1 MSLPPRV
8 NGRIHGSLRLAVE
21 AVEWRVV
28 RPPLSTQVRV
38 KFWGEKGYGAL
49 LRPANCSRGPA
60 LASTVFYSV
69 RCSRRSM
76 LEYLNDAETVTL
88 DIVDEV
94 SHDVVAHA
102 TVPLAGLSPSAPRE
116 STESIREG
124 PVGMY
129 SADGHKVGEVHV
141 AIDVHFKASPQ
152 RTSMDDTEVASDAG
166 ASLQVRSRAP
176 ARPRAPPRAPT
187 RPAPSQPHPASARRP
202 GPDAPRP
209 AAPARARGEP
219 FHPPPP
225 GAR

>member
-1 MSLPPRV
+1 
-8 NGRIHGSLRLAVE
+8 
-21 AVEWRVV
+21 
-28 RPPLSTQVRV
+28 V

-166 ASLQVRSRAP
+166 ASLQVRSSAP
-176 ARPRAPPRAPT
+176 ARPRAPPRAH
-187 RPAPSQPHPASARRP
+187 APRTQPVPPGIRRP

-209 AAPARARGEP
+209 AAPARARGAA
-219 FHPPPP
+219 FHPLLPSV
-225 GAR
+225 R